1 MQLCFR
7 QSSLKCSTCVEPA
20 GFSRDG
26 NHTEIMLGTSCPA
39 TADLSLYIWYVQN
52 LCELSNNIRLCR
64 TTSIGCLK
72 KNTRVP
78 SSSCWSK
85 SHGEP
90 HGEQAAV
97 NWCLYWPLWI
107 HHNTHE
113 CVQYCSC
120 LHLWVSV
127 MCWSHA
133 RRVMRRIVS
142 VCVFSQALQQRPL
155 KGLIIRL
162 RDQKLQQ
169 QVTDAVDQM
178 PEQSYSNMV
187 NIKQVKYNHLTQ
199 KMYSFLTVHLS

>member
-1 MQLCFR
+1 MFRIYVNFLIILDCVGQTPLDVSEKYTCPPHLHVKVSHMDIHMTNEQL
-7 QSSLKCSTCVEPA
+7 L
-20 GFSRDG
+20 
-26 NHTEIMLGTSCPA
+26 
-39 TADLSLYIWYVQN
+39 TADQS
-52 LCELSNNIRLCR
+52 
-64 TTSIGCLK
+64 GK
-72 KNTRVP
+72 
-78 SSSCWSK
+78 
-85 SHGEP
+85 
-90 HGEQAAV
+90 

-142 VCVFSQALQQRPL
+142 VSVFGQALQQRPL
-155 KGLIIRL
+155 KGLVIRL

-178 PEQSYSNMV
+178 PAQSYTNMV

-199 KMYSFLTVHLS
+199 KMYPFLTFHLS